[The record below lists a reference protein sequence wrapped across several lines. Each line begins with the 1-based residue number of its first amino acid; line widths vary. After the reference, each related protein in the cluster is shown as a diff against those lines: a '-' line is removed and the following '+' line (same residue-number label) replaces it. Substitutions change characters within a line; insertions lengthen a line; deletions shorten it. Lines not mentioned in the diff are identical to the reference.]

1 MRCAATKKGRQCLR
15 AHPHDGLHVFGVL
28 RRVSRKQ
35 ARRIR
40 EVAKHRPEII
50 ERSGGRCEGAFFSPL
65 CTGIGTDLHHVRKR
79 RVGDDSP
86 ENLRLVCRPCHMAI
100 EAEPQRAWFWGL
112 SERAEGARS

>member
-15 AHPHDGLHVFGVL
+15 AHAHSGMHTFGVL

-50 ERSGGRCEGAFFSPL
+50 ERCGGRCEARFTPL
-65 CTGIGTDLHHVRKR
+65 CTELGTELHHVRKR
-79 RVGDDSP
+79 RTGDDSP

-100 EAEPQRAWFWGL
+100 EADPQRAWRCGL